1 MTRIV
6 SGIKPTGSLTLGNLI
21 GAIKRF
27 VRLQEDMEDTEFF
40 LFIADLHALTSRQ
53 IPHKL
58 RKHTLDVAAM
68 YLAAGLDPEKTTLFI
83 QSEVKEHAELGYLL
97 QSNTYMGELERM
109 TQYKDKSSKQNQNII
124 SSLFTYP
131 ALMAADI
138 LLYDA
143 DYVPVGDDQKQHLE
157 LTRDIAERFNHYYHD
172 FFKIPEPIIPK
183 VGARIMDLQ
192 NPTKKMSKS
201 EDSDK
206 GCITLFDNEKQ
217 IRKKVRSA
225 VTDSYRKI
233 AYDPVKQPGIAN
245 LLNIY
250 AGIREEKIETILDMY
265 EDKTYKDL
273 KEDLAE
279 VIVAEL
285 LPLQERYHKLIKSDT
300 LQDILD
306 KGREYAQNI
315 AFKKVRKAK
324 RKVGLGRK

>member
-27 VRLQEDMEDTEFF
+27 VRLQEDKPDTEFF
-40 LFIADLHALTSRQ
+40 LFIADLHALTTRQ
-53 IPHKL
+53 VPHEL
-58 RKHTLDVAAM
+58 RKNTLDVAAM

-172 FFKIPEPIIPK
+172 FFKMPEPIIPR

-192 NPTKKMSKS
+192 NPAKKMSKS
-201 EDSDK
+201 EGSGK

-225 VTDSYRKI
+225 VTDSYRNI

-250 AGIREEKIETILDMY
+250 AGIKEESIETILKMY

-273 KEDLAE
+273 KEDLAD
-279 VIVAEL
+279 VVAGEL
-285 LPLQERYHKLIKSDT
+285 MPIQERYHELIKSDT
-300 LQDILD
+300 LQLILD
-306 KGREYAQNI
+306 KGRKRAQDI

>member
-6 SGIKPTGSLTLGNLI
+6 SGIKPTGHLTLGNLI

-27 VRLQEDMEDTEFF
+27 VHLQNEMEDADFF
-40 LFIADLHALTSRQ
+40 LFIADLHALTTRQ

-58 RKHTLDVAAM
+58 RKRSLDIAAM
-68 YLAAGLDPEKTTLFI
+68 YLAAGLDKERTTLFI
-83 QSEVKEHAELGYLL
+83 QSEVKEHAELGYIL

-109 TQYKDKSSKQNQNII
+109 TQYKDKASKQNQNII

-172 FFKIPEPIIPK
+172 YFKIPEPIIPK

-192 NPTKKMSKS
+192 DPLKKMSKS
-201 EDSDK
+201 DDSNK
-206 GCITLFDNEKQ
+206 GCITLFDTEAQ
-217 IRKKVRSA
+217 IRKKIRSA
-225 VTDSYRKI
+225 MTDSLRNI
-233 AYDPVKQPGIAN
+233 VYDPDKQPGIAN

-250 AGIREEKIETILDMY
+250 AAIEGRDIDEIVKSY
-265 EDKTYKDL
+265 AGKSYRDL

-279 VIVAEL
+279 VVVNEII
-285 LPLQERYHKLIKSDT
+285 PLQKRYHALIASDE

-306 KGREYAQNI
+306 KGRDKAQNI
-315 AFKKVRKAK
+315 AFRRVRKIK